1 MLEHLQILLRN
12 SVEATFIIPSFF
24 FDEDICNPDG
34 RFKELRDAYKFIRE
48 HDLLEVLEVP
58 IHQGTDDEYLEITI
72 KAKSRKR

>member
-12 SVEATFIIPSFF
+12 SVEVTFIIPSFF
-24 FDEDICNPDG
+24 FDEDICNPDA
-34 RFKELRDAYKFIRE
+34 RFKELRDAYKFINE

-58 IHQGTDDEYLEITI
+58 IHPGTNDEYLEITI